1 MENCWIDKQA
11 ATPSHKGTFYFLLY
25 TPVQK
30 CCQAR
35 KMTQKWKTTCS
46 QKGKFFRP
54 VAVKIRDILHR
65 VTRPYLDGWID
76 KQAATDNFPPS
87 RAYFRQNLG
96 PLLQFF

>member
-1 MENCWIDKQA
+1 
-11 ATPSHKGTFYFLLY
+11 
-25 TPVQK
+25 
-30 CCQAR
+30 
-35 KMTQKWKTTCS
+35 MTQKWKTTCS

-96 PLLQFF
+96 PLLQFLEIIPAYILFRSKGSHKLGKVT